1 MQKNILK
8 IGTAL
13 TLIIMVS
20 GIVASP
26 SSAVAN
32 ALTTAENKGA
42 LQSCQSRE
50 RNIKAI
56 MARMADRADKRL
68 RLFDTVSERVQGFY
82 RQNGVI
88 IDGYDALLAQL
99 NAKRQAA
106 VAANQ
111 QVKSQSATFDC
122 SIGDPK
128 ATASAFQ
135 EEVRNANAVYKEYKT
150 ALKDLIAGVKTAL
163 QGADE

>member
-1 MQKNILK
+1 MQKHSLK
-8 IGTAL
+8 ISVLILLTAL
-13 TLIIMVS
+13 GASSIALPV
-20 GIVASP
+20 VA
-26 SSAVAN
+26 AAN
-32 ALTTAENKGA
+32 TLTTPENKGA

-56 MARMADRADKRL
+56 MARMSDRADKRL
-68 RLFDTVSERVQGFY
+68 RLFDTVSEKVQGFY

-111 QVKSQSATFDC
+111 QVKSQSTTFDC

-135 EEVRNANAVYKEYKT
+135 EEVRNTNAVYKEYKT